1 MTSSPSLD
9 APAIEAVLVEALS
22 KRLRMPAAELD
33 LDADL
38 VDLGM
43 DSLQAVELATE
54 LEPLLGREVD
64 HVVFFDFPTVRSV
77 AAELAGGG

>member
-9 APAIEAVLVEALS
+9 APAIETVLVEALS
-22 KRLRMPAAELD
+22 KRLRLPPSDVD

-43 DSLQAVELATE
+43 DSLQAVELAAE
-54 LEPLLGREVD
+54 LEPLLGRAVD

-77 AAELAGGG
+77 AAELAGG